1 MSDTE
6 DKRNGRKDDQHVL
19 VLGVVVLAVWA
30 LLSALTLLGLYHML
44 VGGIKITDAGIVA
57 TVFTVLGTMVGY
69 ISNSAQQ
76 VLSYYF
82 GSSRGS
88 QQKTTAMAEAI
99 SNNSRADST

>member
-1 MSDTE
+1 MNNAE
-6 DKRNGRKDDQHVL
+6 DKRNGRTDDRHVL
-19 VLGVVVLAVWA
+19 ILGVVVLLVWA
-30 LLSALTLLGLYHML
+30 ALTTLTLVGLYDML
-44 VGGIKITDAGIVA
+44 TGGIKITDVGIVA
-57 TVFTVLGTMVGY
+57 TVFTVLGTTVGY

-99 SNNSRADST
+99 TNSRPDQS